1 MKQPETECTLDEVR
15 AIELF
20 KSLGRECVQTRLD
33 TLSAIAISRW
43 EDAKPL
49 PPDYS
54 GTPIDFLTDEE
65 RGERHLMLMGQMLY
79 IDEKAEARERI
90 KQRIANRQ
98 MRRRQLCSDCN

>member
-1 MKQPETECTLDEVR
+1 MMKQPETESTLDEVR

-33 TLSAIAISRW
+33 SLSAIAISRW

-65 RGERHLMLMGQMLY
+65 RGERHLMLIGQMLC
-79 IDEKAEARERI
+79 IDERAEARVRI

-98 MRRRQLCSDCN
+98 MRRHQLCAD